1 MAICSLIPSNL
12 TQRTLYKY
20 DAFYTYGTDS
30 MYTMD
35 EANDKC

>member
-1 MAICSLIPSNL
+1 MAICPLNPSNL
-12 TQRTLYKY
+12 KQRTSNKY

-35 EANDKC
+35 EAND